1 MAEVLEA
8 GDAVALQPPLPLACA
23 VLPVLALG
31 AWFKNTPCLVRDGEA
46 VFSEAIGDLDSADA
60 CRRLDRAVA
69 RLQRLLPGRPT
80 ALARD
85 LHPDFHSSRLALAL
99 GAELNVPVI
108 AVQHHHAHVAAALA
122 EHGHPGPV
130 LGLALDGVGLGSD
143 GAAWGGELLR
153 VDGAA
158 FERLGH
164 LRPLP
169 LPGGDRAAREPWRMA
184 AAVLHQLGRSDE
196 IVARWPN
203 QGAATMLAA
212 LLERPHLCPASSGL
226 GRYFDAAAG
235 LLGVSEVMRVEAEA
249 AIALER
255 LAAGYTGDCGDGQHW
270 RIDYAGR
277 LDLLPLWALLADET
291 DAARGAARFHATL
304 VAALDAW
311 VRHAAHASGLATVV
325 LSGGCFHNR
334 ILSAQ
339 LGLRLRAAGLRVLE
353 ARRLSPGDAGL
364 ALGQAWVAI
373 HQLQQGE

>member
-1 MAEVLEA
+1 MTEVLEHA
-8 GDAVALQPPLPLACA
+8 APVALQPPLRVACA
-23 VLPVLALG
+23 APPVLALG
-31 AWFKNTPCLVRDGEA
+31 AWFKNAPCLVRDSEA
-46 VFSEAIGDLDSADA
+46 VFSENIGDLDSADA
-60 CRRLDRAVA
+60 CRRLDLAVA
-69 RLQRLLPGRPT
+69 RLRRLLPGAPA
-80 ALARD
+80 ALACD
-85 LHPDFHSSRLALAL
+85 LHPDFQSSRLALAL

-108 AVQHHHAHVAAALA
+108 AVQHHHAHIAAVVA
-122 EHGHPGPV
+122 EHGHTGPA

-143 GAAWGGELLR
+143 GAAWGGELLQ
-153 VDGAA
+153 VDGAS
-158 FERLGH
+158 FQRLGH
-164 LRPLP
+164 LCPLP

-184 AAVLHQLGRSDE
+184 AAVLHQLGRADE
-196 IVARWPN
+196 IAVRWPN
-203 QGAATMLAA
+203 QSAAPMLAA
-212 LLERPHLCPASSGL
+212 LLERTHLCPLSSSL

-235 LLGVSEVMRVEAEA
+235 LLGVSEVMQFEAEA

-255 LAAGYTGDCGDGQHW
+255 LAGDYTGSDSEQQHW
-270 RIDYAGR
+270 RIDCAGR

-311 VRHAAHASGLATVV
+311 VRHAAHASRLTTVV
-325 LSGGCFHNR
+325 LSGGCFLNR